1 MWWPRHFPQNG
12 GKIYSNMQTL
22 KLLIKEKPSFPKGHA
37 ANDSVNVVTSAGT
50 DVADSGDLRSESA
63 PATGIND

>member
-1 MWWPRHFPQNG
+1 MVDSSFPSKRWQNLLQ
-12 GKIYSNMQTL
+12 MQTL
-22 KLLIKEKPSFPKGHA
+22 KLVIKEKPSFPKGHA